1 MGGMIQSR
9 NISRYGRTVA
19 APRTRT
25 LILLAKGP
33 DADAEERADRGEI
46 PRIEYVELARAIGA
60 ATIIDFHDV
69 EASRHPAVRQ
79 ARARGRLWGLAVLG
93 MTKRREYDHFYVTGE
108 DIGMPFGMMMKAVR
122 DLGRVTMVVHH
133 GGTPKRR
140 IILRAIGHAVYRNV
154 IVLAD
159 RQREIL
165 VSELGYP
172 AHKVHFFH
180 QWLDARFYRPPTDS
194 FARAGA
200 RDVATSSYVFSCGR
214 ESRDYPSL
222 QRAAAK
228 LPYDFRVVAS
238 GWAPHAGF
246 NSAQNILPAPN
257 VSLLARLSYEDLR
270 DTYARAQLVV
280 VPINRVDYA
289 AGVTVICEAM
299 AMGKAIVTTDSPG
312 IRDYVLPGKSGL
324 AVPVGDS
331 VALARAIDTLMK
343 DDDLRA
349 RMGAHNRAWVEHV
362 MSVDRY
368 VERVAGLFGMTP

>member
-1 MGGMIQSR
+1 M
-9 NISRYGRTVA
+9 A

-33 DADAEERADRGEI
+33 DADAAERADRGEI

-165 VSELGYP
+165 VTELGYP

-180 QWLDARFYRPPTDS
+180 QWLDTRFYRP
-194 FARAGA
+194 
-200 RDVATSSYVFSCGR
+200 RDVPPADYAFSCGR

-228 LPYDFRVVAS
+228 LPYEFRVVAS

-257 VSLLARLSYEDLR
+257 LSLLARLSYEDLR
-270 DTYARAQLVV
+270 DAYARARLVV
-280 VPINRVDYA
+280 VPIDRVDYA
-289 AGVTVICEAM
+289 AGVTGICEAM
-299 AMGKAIVTTDSPG
+299 AMGKAVVTTDSPG

-343 DDDLRA
+343 DNDLRA
-349 RMGAHNRAWVEHV
+349 RMGAHNRDWVERV